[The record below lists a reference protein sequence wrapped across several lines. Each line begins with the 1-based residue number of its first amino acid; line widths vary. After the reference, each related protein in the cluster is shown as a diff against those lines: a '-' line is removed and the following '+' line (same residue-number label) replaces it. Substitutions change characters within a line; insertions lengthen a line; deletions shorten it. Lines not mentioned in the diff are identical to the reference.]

1 MVQNLFSTMYFAL
14 TNKLILPLKCL
25 TGLAAGCNI
34 VILLTTKEK
43 KGGKTQKCDE
53 QWIVNLTI
61 KGLDSFKNN

>member
-14 TNKLILPLKCL
+14 TNKLILPLQWL
-25 TGLAAGCNI
+25 TELAAGCTT

-53 QWIVNLTI
+53 
-61 KGLDSFKNN
+61 

>member
-53 QWIVNLTI
+53 Q
-61 KGLDSFKNN
+61 